1 MHDNTK
7 FWKEIDHKML
17 KSYLVKL
24 SMDSEKET
32 HKIVVKWQ
40 PTCKLLYVNTITLEI
55 EECTMRSQIE
65 HNVIR

>member
-1 MHDNTK
+1 
-7 FWKEIDHKML
+7 ML